1 MRISIAPMEG
11 VVDNIIRD
19 LLTQIGGYEH
29 CVTEFIRVTQH
40 LLPPKV
46 FYRSC
51 PELLHGGRTPSGVPV
66 YIQLLG
72 GNPQLIG
79 DNAAVAENLGALGI
93 DLNFGCPA
101 KTVNRHDGGAVL
113 LKNPHRLFDII
124 TAVKRSVRLPVT
136 AKVRLGFENKNLS
149 QEIAK
154 AVDEAGA
161 HKLTIHART
170 KVEGY
175 RPPAHWEFIAL
186 MKEAVRIPIVANGD
200 IWTLNDYIRCQNIT
214 KCEDIALG
222 RTAMAN
228 PYLAREIKF
237 FLTHGKEDEKNS
249 KHEKMTSSRNQSPS
263 NFKKLFQIWLPLFL
277 EKSCQQ
283 KGTNYALNRLKQWLQ
298 FLKRNNREAEKVF
311 EIIKRL
317 KSLEEVSQ
325 EKLLDKGF
333 RHKVNAILRNEINYE
348 YKKHNYEEPA

>member
-1 MRISIAPMEG
+1 MEG

-46 FYRSC
+46 FYRIC

-79 DNAAVAENLGALGI
+79 DNAAVAESLGALGI

-186 MKEAVRIPIVANGD
+186 MKETVRIPIVANGD
-200 IWTLNDYIRCQNIT
+200 IWTLNDYIRCRKIT

-228 PYLAREIKF
+228 PFLAREIKF
-237 FLTHGKEDEKNS
+237 FLTYGKEDEKSS
-249 KHEKMTSSRNQSPS
+249 KGEKMASSRNQSPS
-263 NFKKLFQIWLPLFL
+263 NFENLFQIWLPLFL

-283 KGTNYALNRLKQWLQ
+283 KGTDYALNRLKQWLQ
-298 FLKRNNREAEKVF
+298 FLKRNNREAEKIF

-317 KSLEEVSQ
+317 KSLEELSQ
-325 EKLLDKGF
+325 ETLLDKDF
-333 RHKVNAILRNEINYE
+333 RHKVKAILLNEIHYK
-348 YKKHNYEEPA
+348 YKKHNYGKPA